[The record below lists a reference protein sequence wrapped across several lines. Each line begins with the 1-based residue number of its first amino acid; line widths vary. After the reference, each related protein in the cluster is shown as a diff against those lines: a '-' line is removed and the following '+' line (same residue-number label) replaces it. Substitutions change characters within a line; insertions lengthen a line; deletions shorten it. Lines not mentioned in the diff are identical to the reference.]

1 MSESESYTV
10 NFGRPMALFPLDSAV
25 LLPQQVLPLHI
36 FEPRYHQMVA
46 RALDGPGQ
54 FAMAVFEGQSW
65 RQNYHGRP
73 PLRRSVCVCQ
83 IMQHEALPGD
93 RFNLLVQG
101 LCRAR
106 VKRELPAEEG
116 VLYRTAIV
124 EPSDLDQTAE
134 QKLYG
139 VRERLTEL
147 LSEGPLA
154 KLNNAPRIVERIRNE
169 DIDTTII
176 LELVSF
182 SLPTDR
188 EVRYLLLDEPDAGAR
203 AELVERELLG
213 LQRLIGLAS
222 AQHPEQW
229 PKGCSWN

>member
-10 NFGRPMALFPLDSAV
+10 NFGRPMPLFPLDSAV

-65 RQNYHGRP
+65 RKNYHGRP

-93 RFNLLVQG
+93 RFNILVQG

-106 VKRELPAEEG
+106 VVRELPPDESR
-116 VLYRTAIV
+116 LYRAAIV
-124 EPSDLDQTAE
+124 EPSDLDLGAD
-134 QKLYG
+134 QKLFG
-139 VRERLTEL
+139 VRERLIEL
-147 LSEGPLA
+147 LSDGPLT
-154 KLNNAPRIVERIRNE
+154 KLQNAPRLVERINNE
-169 DIDTTII
+169 DISTSII
-176 LELVSF
+176 LELVS
-182 SLPTDR
+182 SALPTDR
-188 EVRYLLLDEPDAGAR
+188 EVRYLLLDEPNVETR
-203 AELVERELLG
+203 ADLVERELLS

-222 AQHPEQW
+222 AQHPERW